1 MIRSRYKSE
10 VNYKNSRKQAERDE
24 LKNQMIR
31 GYILVRLRNLKD
43 FSELTMNIIDDIEL
57 KHPGSTN
64 ELKTYLLTET
74 EYSEAMIDSMVQN
87 SNQANWP
94 EFFKK
99 KIERKEKGFFKKH
112 NIKLSKLYH
121 FYENNS
127 EKKFSSCFC
136 VRQSS
141 QLRIYL
147 AIRARTD
154 DLKNNFIFWTLLP
167 MDEKQK

>member
-57 KHPGSTN
+57 KHPGLTN

-99 KIERKEKGFFKKH
+99 KIERKEKKKD
-112 NIKLSKLYH
+112 
-121 FYENNS
+121 F
-127 EKKFSSCFC
+127 
-136 VRQSS
+136 
-141 QLRIYL
+141 
-147 AIRARTD
+147 
-154 DLKNNFIFWTLLP
+154 LKNII
-167 MDEKQK
+167 